1 VGVLAA
7 TELVC
12 AGAHADEAPVAL
24 AYEAPPECP
33 DARAFDAEVAKR
45 APSANPRD
53 ARVAIRGATSLGYD
67 GELVIGGLTRTVH
80 AGTCSETVEALALA
94 LALASTDETD
104 EPDETTAP
112 QMPANDHATTPAA
125 PIAGPPPKRDAHT
138 RPVIGIGLG
147 GASGVGPGLAPGLA
161 LFGGIDVGTR
171 SFRIGVN
178 AARSPESS
186 TSHGTARFERW
197 TVHLDACPVSLREGR
212 LYLAPCIRFDAGAL
226 RGSGESLEN
235 AASKALVWLSLGAG
249 GRIAFDL
256 TRTIFVE
263 GEARAVAP
271 LLRHVFFVRP
281 NDDIHHVPAVAAE
294 AFVSVGYRFSK

>member
-1 VGVLAA
+1 MDAIRARRRAGCDGNWAAHVVAVGVLAA

-94 LALASTDETD
+94 LALATTDETD

-112 QMPANDHATTPAA
+112 QMPARDHATTPAA
-125 PIAGPPPKRDAHT
+125 PVAGPRRNAT
-138 RPVIGIGLG
+138 RTHAPSSASGSAARVGLG
-147 GASGVGPGLAPGLA
+147 LASRRA
-161 LFGGIDVGTR
+161 LR
-171 SFRIGVN
+171 SSAGSTW
-178 AARSPESS
+178 AR
-186 TSHGTARFERW
+186 ARF
-197 TVHLDACPVSLREGR
+197 
-212 LYLAPCIRFDAGAL
+212 
-226 RGSGESLEN
+226 GSE
-235 AASKALVWLSLGAG
+235 
-249 GRIAFDL
+249 
-256 TRTIFVE
+256 
-263 GEARAVAP
+263 
-271 LLRHVFFVRP
+271 
-281 NDDIHHVPAVAAE
+281 
-294 AFVSVGYRFSK
+294 